1 MNRNAR
7 NLPQIYNDLTL
18 ITLHELYYKDK
29 KEKKNLAVLNGVQ
42 LTIGG
47 VLGRPLRIQQKDLG
61 SKRAQ

>member
-18 ITLHELYYKDK
+18 ITLHELYHKDK
-29 KEKKNLAVLNGVQ
+29 KKKVTVSNGVQ

-47 VLGRPLRIQQKDLG
+47 VLGRPVRIQQKDLG
-61 SKRAQ
+61 RKSAH